1 MTAFEFIFPLFGLLL
16 GLSYAEMLAGL
27 ARALKSH
34 GRIRIGWL
42 TPLLGLLVLI
52 NLTMFWFGAW
62 QFRNAAVP
70 TSGSLLLTLL
80 IGGIYFLAASL
91 VFPDREDTV
100 VTDLDEHFESVKAK
114 TLLAIAACN
123 LVGLVLLAAQASWV
137 MRPEWWIVNGLFLA
151 VLLATALLRN
161 RRFALGGLIA
171 VIGFHVLALF
181 LGR

>member
-34 GRIRIGWL
+34 RHIRIGWL

-62 QFRNAAVP
+62 QFREAEVP

-91 VFPDREDTV
+91 VFPDRDDP
-100 VTDLDEHFESVKAK
+100 VTDLDEHFLSIRRMAI
-114 TLLAIAACN
+114 LAIATCN
-123 LVGLVLLAAQASWV
+123 LVGLWLLAINAGWV
-137 MRPEWWIVNGLFLA
+137 MSRQWWIVNGLW
-151 VLLATALLRN
+151 LATLLLT
-161 RRFALGGLIA
+161 ALGRDRRLALAGLVA
-171 VIGFHVLALF
+171 MIGFHAIGLF
-181 LGR
+181 FGG

>member
-34 GRIRIGWL
+34 RHIRIGWL

-62 QFRNAAVP
+62 QFRSSPVP

-80 IGGIYFLAASL
+80 IGGFYFLAASL
-91 VFPDREDTV
+91 VFPDRDDPV
-100 VTDLDEHFESVKAK
+100 ADLDEHFLSIRRMAI
-114 TLLAIAACN
+114 LAIAICN
-123 LVGLVLLAAQASWV
+123 LIGLWLLAANAGWD
-137 MRPEWWIVNGLFLA
+137 MRPAWWIVNGLWLA
-151 VLLATALLRN
+151 ALLATALVRDQ
-161 RRFALGGLIA
+161 RIALAGLVVMIA
-171 VIGFHVLALF
+171 FHGLALF
-181 LGR
+181 LGG